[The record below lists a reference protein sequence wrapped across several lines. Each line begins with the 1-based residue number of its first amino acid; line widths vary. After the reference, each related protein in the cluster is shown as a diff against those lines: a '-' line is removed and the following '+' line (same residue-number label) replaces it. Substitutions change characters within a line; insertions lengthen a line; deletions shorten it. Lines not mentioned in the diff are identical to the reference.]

1 MADGRQIYARS
12 TKANLLKCQGVMG
25 KILGNWVL
33 THPVVCKLFLSAC
46 WVWNLWCP
54 LEWAGHQSSHSFL
67 RLVPPLKG
75 CHSQYLQLGMN
86 HEDFTIAFRTC
97 LSVSVKES
105 KQGKKERCETQYEVC
120 ATECGGAPMTRHQ
133 ETGRDKYRSELLWVW
148 WEDCATR
155 QPCPQFLSHFLLLK
169 FSSYMWRD
177 YRERGFWTRML
188 LEKDITVCVH
198 VYVYMCIYIYR
209 YIIYIYTYT
218 YTHTLYHSKVWDQ

>member
-1 MADGRQIYARS
+1 M
-12 TKANLLKCQGVMG
+12 
-25 KILGNWVL
+25 
-33 THPVVCKLFLSAC
+33 VCKLFLSAC

-177 YRERGFWTRML
+177 YRERGFWTCML
-188 LEKDITVCVH
+188 LEKDITVCV
-198 VYVYMCIYIYR
+198 CIYIY
-209 YIIYIYTYT
+209 IYISHIHTHSTIQKFGISSFLIVLITLLCLSCIYLIKYTEK
-218 YTHTLYHSKVWDQ
+218 TLIMWNIIRIQNKGFLF